1 MDYFEWFGLERKFV
15 IDQALLRKA
24 FLNKSMELHPDKAGI
39 DEQKSIELSG
49 YNNQAYS
56 TLKDEVLRFEYILT
70 TEGVI
75 RSGEKPVLPQ
85 EFLMEMLDMNMEIE
99 MAKENGDKD
108 TLARLDSGLEAK
120 KRSEELSIEP
130 LINQYDSSGL
140 DEAGF
145 QKLKNFYYIR
155 KYLLRIEESIHT
167 FASR

>member
-1 MDYFEWFGLERKFV
+1 MDYFEWFGLERKFA

-24 FLNKSMELHPDKAGI
+24 FLNKSMELHPDKAGL

-70 TEGVI
+70 IEGII

-85 EFLMEMLDMNMEIE
+85 EFLMEMLEMNMEIE
-99 MAKENGDKD
+99 MAKESGDKD
-108 TLARLDSGLEAK
+108 MLARLASRLESK
-120 KRSEELSIEP
+120 KSAEELSIEP
-130 LINQYDSSGL
+130 VKSQYDDSGL

-145 QKLKNFYYIR
+145 QKLKTFYYIR
-155 KYLLRIEESIHT
+155 KYLLRIEESIYT